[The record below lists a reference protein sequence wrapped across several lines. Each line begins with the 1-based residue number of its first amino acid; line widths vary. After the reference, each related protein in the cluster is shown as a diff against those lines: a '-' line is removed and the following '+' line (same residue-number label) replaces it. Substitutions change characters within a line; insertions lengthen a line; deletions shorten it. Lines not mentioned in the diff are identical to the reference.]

1 MKKII
6 IILSIIILQ
15 ILLVLSVASGENLI
29 VKNAKLEL
37 GNGEIGGNNKGI
49 HIKKYNRNLEASWC
63 AGFVS
68 YILDISN
75 RDILEYS
82 VSAKA
87 IYNEA
92 KKENRLTNYPKAGD
106 LIVFWRG
113 SKTSWKGHIGIIE
126 KVDNNSVY
134 VIEGNIGAYP
144 AKVARFKY
152 NRNSIPKLLGFIRT
166 DKIKLKF
173 ASK

>member
-6 IILSIIILQ
+6 VILSIIILF
-15 ILLVLSVASGENLI
+15 ILLLVGNAIGENLI
-29 VKNAKLEL
+29 VKNAKLEI

-49 HIKKYNRNLEASWC
+49 YVKRYNRSLEASWC

-68 YILDISN
+68 YIMDISN
-75 RDILEYS
+75 KDILEYS

-92 KKENRLTNYPKAGD
+92 KKENRLTDSPKAGD

-126 KVDNNSVY
+126 KVDNNRLH
-134 VIEGNIGAYP
+134 VIEGNVGAYP
-144 AKVARFKY
+144 AKVSRFKY
-152 NRNSIPKLLGFIRT
+152 NRDNIPKLLGFIE
-166 DKIKLKF
+166 IN
-173 ASK
+173 